1 MVNVKDQDAY
11 TKQFLPKVMAA
22 IKENGGEYLAGGMN
36 KTTSFAGEQPPNRV
50 VIIKFPSIEAFKKF
64 EDGETVRSC
73 ARKSALSPLTGK
85 ACGPSKARKR
95 NNKEEARR
103 AAQAVRLLSSP
114 WLPHGSGVTKTSC
127 GKLANC
133 SLLSTAGS
141 LRALT
146 RAI

>member
-1 MVNVKDQDAY
+1 
-11 TKQFLPKVMAA
+11 MAA

-64 EDGETVRSC
+64 EDGENGKKLREEVS
-73 ARKSALSPLTGK
+73 AKSADWKGLW
-85 ACGPSKARKR
+85 PSKARKR

-114 WLPHGSGVTKTSC
+114 
-127 GKLANC
+127 
-133 SLLSTAGS
+133 
-141 LRALT
+141 
-146 RAI
+146 